1 MMATRATRR
10 LARPLSRI
18 IDSEKNEPYS
28 GPPGLCQVR
37 AGFDGDQEMESD

>member
-1 MMATRATRR
+1 MMASRATRR

-28 GPPGLCQVR
+28 GPPGMCQVR
-37 AGFDGDQEMESD
+37 AGLDGDQEMESD